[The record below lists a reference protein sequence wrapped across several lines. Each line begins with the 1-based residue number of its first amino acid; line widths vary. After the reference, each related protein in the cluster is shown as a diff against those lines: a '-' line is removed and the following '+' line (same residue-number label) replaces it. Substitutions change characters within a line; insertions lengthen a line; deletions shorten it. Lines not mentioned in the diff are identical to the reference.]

1 MNTETIT
8 MSLFAESD
16 TDPKNERGFT
26 LTPIAGCH
34 TFLMDDDAI
43 DLGAITVT
51 FRTPNNID
59 ANLLR
64 KRAIETLK
72 KKQERVKAEAY
83 QVHLELQGKID
94 KLRLLT
100 ANPHEVVL

>member
-1 MNTETIT
+1 MSTETIT
-8 MSLFAESD
+8 MSLFAKSD

-34 TFLMDDDAI
+34 TFFMDDDAI

-51 FRTPNNID
+51 FRAPNNIN
-59 ANLLR
+59 AKLLR
-64 KRAIETLK
+64 ERAIETLK
-72 KKQERVKAEAY
+72 KKQEQVKAEAY

-94 KLRLLT
+94 KLFLIT
-100 ANPHEVVL
+100 YQVGEE